1 MSRHRA
7 PEPEKKSAPDG
18 VSPVMAAIAILCVLG
33 LAVTL
38 VLMSGSD
45 RVSGP
50 MNVNGDFAGP
60 ENGESVADY
69 AARASESLRTPPPLA
84 DGSAAEEGAEH
95 WALLTFDPPADADA
109 AAAAVD
115 GIEGLRVSTLYV
127 GPMASRPVAEPTAGQ
142 SRADVIRAE
151 LDLIARAAGPVVGG
165 GEHGITGLLVRAPI
179 EQLRAIEGRPGVA
192 AVEALAAD
200 AVYGRFGVR
209 PLAPP
214 EPAPAD
220 AFAPAPDPAG
230 APR

>member
-7 PEPEKKSAPDG
+7 PEPEKSASDG

-33 LAVTL
+33 LAVAL

-60 ENGESVADY
+60 ESEESVSDY
-69 AARASESLRTPPPLA
+69 AARASESLGTPLPLA
-84 DGSAAEEGAEH
+84 DGSAPEEGAEH
-95 WALLTFDPPADADA
+95 WALVSFDPPADADVA
-109 AAAAVD
+109 EAAVD
-115 GIEGLRVSTLYV
+115 GIEGLRVGTLYV
-127 GPMASRPVAEPTAGQ
+127 GPMASRPIAEPTAGQ

-151 LDLIARAAGPVVGG
+151 LDLIARAAGPVIGG
-165 GEHGITGLLVRAPI
+165 GEHGITGLLVRAPL

-214 EPAPAD
+214 EPV
-220 AFAPAPDPAG
+220 PAPDTTG

>member
-95 WALLTFDPPADADA
+95 WALLDWSRWLHLAKYYTNYCSFGMVKTVFYFRISSLMIKDKLNGRDERRILLNMS
-109 AAAAVD
+109 
-115 GIEGLRVSTLYV
+115 GGNLNIIEKYNLNY
-127 GPMASRPVAEPTAGQ
+127 
-142 SRADVIRAE
+142 
-151 LDLIARAAGPVVGG
+151 LIN
-165 GEHGITGLLVRAPI
+165 
-179 EQLRAIEGRPGVA
+179 
-192 AVEALAAD
+192 
-200 AVYGRFGVR
+200 
-209 PLAPP
+209 
-214 EPAPAD
+214 
-220 AFAPAPDPAG
+220 
-230 APR
+230 